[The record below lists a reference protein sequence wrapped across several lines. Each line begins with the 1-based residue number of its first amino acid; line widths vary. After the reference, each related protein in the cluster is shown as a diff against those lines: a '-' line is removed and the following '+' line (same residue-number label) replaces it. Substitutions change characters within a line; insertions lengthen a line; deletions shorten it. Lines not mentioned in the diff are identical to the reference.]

1 MFYQCRYF
9 EAEKEN
15 SYLVLT
21 VTSKTNPLN
30 NLSDD
35 FSDHFKECIL
45 NAAKEEDLKAI
56 ILTGKGPVFSAGA
69 FLPELMEQ
77 DEEGANRLA
86 QKGADIWGLM
96 ESIPLITLA
105 AVNGLCFG
113 GGLELS
119 LCCDFRIASTRA
131 KFGQTEVNLGL
142 IPGWGGGQ
150 RLVNLLG
157 RTKALDL
164 VLSGR
169 QFRADEAFEL
179 GLVQKVSKPKE
190 LLEDAKTFLTPYI
203 SKNRETIALAKKSV
217 GLQLKISQQDA
228 LKEEPALFGRSWT
241 LKETK
246 KTINDF
252 VNKNPPKK

>member
-1 MFYQCRYF
+1 
-9 EAEKEN
+9 
-15 SYLVLT
+15 
-21 VTSKTNPLN
+21 
-30 NLSDD
+30 
-35 FSDHFKECIL
+35 
-45 NAAKEEDLKAI
+45 
-56 ILTGKGPVFSAGA
+56 
-69 FLPELMEQ
+69 MEQ
-77 DEEGANRLA
+77 DEAGANRLA
-86 QKGADIWGLM
+86 QKGANIWGLM

-169 QFRADEAFEL
+169 QFRADEALAL
-179 GLVQKVSKPKE
+179 GLVQKVSKPKD
-190 LLEDAKTFLTPYI
+190 LL
-203 SKNRETIALAKKSV
+203 
-217 GLQLKISQQDA
+217 
-228 LKEEPALFGRSWT
+228 
-241 LKETK
+241 
-246 KTINDF
+246 
-252 VNKNPPKK
+252 

>member
-1 MFYQCRYF
+1 MFYKSKYF
-9 EAEKEN
+9 EAKKEG
-15 SYLVLT
+15 SCLVLT
-21 VTSKTNPLN
+21 IVSAENPLN

-35 FSDHFKECIL
+35 FSDRFEECIL
-45 NAAKEEDLKAI
+45 NAVEEKDIKAI
-56 ILTGKGPVFSAGA
+56 ILTANGPVFSAGA

-77 DEEGANRLA
+77 DEAGANRLA
-86 QKGADIWGLM
+86 QKGANIWGLM

-169 QFRADEAFEL
+169 QFRADEAL
-179 GLVQKVSKPKE
+179 DIGLVQKVSKPKE
-190 LLEDAKTFLTPYI
+190 LLEDAKAFLDPYVV
-203 SKNRETIALAKKSV
+203 KNRKTIALAKKSV
-217 GLQLKISQQDA
+217 GLQLEASQADA
-228 LKEEPALFGRSWT
+228 LEKEPSLFAESWS
-241 LKETK
+241 LENTK

-252 VNKNPPKK
+252 VKKNPPKK

>member
-1 MFYQCRYF
+1 MFYKSKYF
-9 EAEKEN
+9 QAEKEEN
-15 SYLVLT
+15 FLVLT
-21 VTSKTNPLN
+21 IASKENPLN

-35 FSDHFKECIL
+35 FSDRFEECIL
-45 NAAKEEDLKAI
+45 NATKEKDLKAI
-56 ILTGKGPVFSAGA
+56 ILTANGPVFSAGA

-77 DEEGANRLA
+77 DEVGANRLA
-86 QKGADIWGLM
+86 QKGANIWGLM

-169 QFRADEAFEL
+169 QFRADEALAL
-179 GLVQKVSKPKE
+179 GLVQKVSKPKD
-190 LLEDAKTFLTPYI
+190 LLEDAKSFLAPYAV
-203 SKNRETIALAKKSV
+203 KDRQTIALAKKSV
-217 GLQLKISQQDA
+217 GLQLTISQKDA
-228 LKEEPALFGRSWT
+228 LKEEPALFAESWS
-241 LKETK
+241 LENTK

-252 VNKNPPKK
+252 VKKNPPKK

>member
-1 MFYQCRYF
+1 MFYKSKYF
-9 EAEKEN
+9 HAEKEEN
-15 SYLVLT
+15 FLILT
-21 VTSKTNPLN
+21 IGSKENPLN

-35 FSDHFKECIL
+35 FSDRFEECIL
-45 NAAKEEDLKAI
+45 NATKEKDLKAI
-56 ILTGKGPVFSAGA
+56 ILTANGPVFSAGA

-77 DEEGANRLA
+77 DEAGANRLA
-86 QKGADIWGLM
+86 QKGANIWGLM
-96 ESIPLITLA
+96 EEIPLLTLA

-169 QFRADEAFEL
+169 QFRADEALAL
-179 GLVQKVSKPKE
+179 GLVQKISKPKD
-190 LLEDAKTFLTPYI
+190 LLEDAKSFLNPYVV
-203 SKNRETIALAKKSV
+203 KDRKTIALAKKSV
-217 GLQLKISQQDA
+217 GLQLSISQKDA
-228 LKEEPALFGRSWT
+228 LKEEPALFAESWS
-241 LKETK
+241 LENTK

-252 VNKNPPKK
+252 VKKNPPKK